1 MIATRRHIFCL
12 ARSSHIYRRNV
23 SVSRN
28 FSVARVPPPLPPDNV
43 DEIEERW
50 VLQPSKLNP
59 RAAMGEEVWSSKRF
73 SDQDISE
80 MNRRLSEDNRRKS
93 FSHSPNPKQPVT
105 PLASIR
111 GFLELNPHVCSGC
124 GTQFQS
130 KNPGAPGYLTKD
142 KFADHILKAEKIK
155 QQQDALKL
163 LDMVSINVESDLA
176 YNVLKEGNIPD
187 DVIDGVIDMGR
198 KINAQI
204 PKNIFDGDSVARH
217 KDKPMPSGVTK
228 PQDTTSH
235 ASDTTNTSC
244 EAGVAASTKIQ
255 EEVLGYDPVTMEP
268 IYDVE
273 ELRKSFLSES
283 FDPKEKY
290 AKFHK
295 KSKSTTPSDEA
306 ISAVDT
312 EGSDS
317 AAAIPV
323 CQRCFRMQVYGECDD
338 TLRPGWSEH
347 ELLTPAR
354 FQHLLGGIKDSKS
367 VVLCLVDLFDVEG
380 SIVNNL
386 KDIAGKNPIIIV
398 ANKVDLLPK
407 DVSLNRI
414 SDWVHSTVKRRCDL
428 LSPRETDEFDMKL
441 YTEKGW
447 YPSRKNSEAGVL
459 KRGNVHL
466 VSCDTGYGLKELM
479 SSVVGIAKDH
489 GDKVYVMGTANVGK
503 SSFINRLLR
512 FSKKQKGSSMGS
524 RKKMVVPQA
533 TVSRVPGTT
542 LDFLKIKLPNGITV
556 IDTPGLINPGQLTT
570 KLNNAELKK
579 VIPTKRVNHVSLRL
593 EEGRCVLIGGLAK
606 VELVEV

>member
-1 MIATRRHIFCL
+1 MNKCNFHL
-12 ARSSHIYRRNV
+12 SSMLLTV
-23 SVSRN
+23 TKLP
-28 FSVARVPPPLPPDNV
+28 PPPLPPNAV

-50 VLQPSKLNP
+50 VMQPSKLNP
-59 RAAMGEEVWSSKRF
+59 KSGSHGEVWASRNF
-73 SDQDISE
+73 SEQDILE
-80 MNRRLSEDNRRKS
+80 MNRRLSEDNRSKS
-93 FSHSPNPKQPVT
+93 FKNNDSKPPQS
-105 PLASIR
+105 LASIR

-130 KNPGAPGYLTKD
+130 KSPGAPGYLTKE

-176 YNVLKEGNIPD
+176 YDVLKEGNIPD
-187 DVIDGVIDMGR
+187 DVIEGIIEMGR

-204 PKNIFDGDSVARH
+204 PKYTFDKTSTSTINDCTVPSNDNKSSSKDSTESETMNAR
-217 KDKPMPSGVTK
+217 V
-228 PQDTTSH
+228 
-235 ASDTTNTSC
+235 
-244 EAGVAASTKIQ
+244 Q
-255 EEVLGYDPVTMEP
+255 EEVLGFDPVTLEP

-273 ELRKSFLSES
+273 ELRRSFLNDS
-283 FDPKEKY
+283 FDPKVKY
-290 AKFHK
+290 AKFKKNKSNMGDNEHK
-295 KSKSTTPSDEA
+295 DAIDSTEN
-306 ISAVDT
+306 DT
-312 EGSDS
+312 TRDAG
-317 AAAIPV
+317 AAIPV

-338 TLRPGWSEH
+338 SLRPGWSEH

-354 FQHLLGGIKDSKS
+354 FQHLLGGIKESKS
-367 VVLCLVDLFDVEG
+367 VVLCLVDLFDIEG
-380 SIVNNL
+380 SIVSNL
-386 KDIAGKNPIIIV
+386 KDIAGKNPIVIV

-407 DVSLNRI
+407 DASLTRI
-414 SDWVHSTVKRRCDL
+414 SDWVHSAVKRRCDL
-428 LSPRETDEFDMKL
+428 LSPRETDDYDMKL
-441 YTEKGW
+441 YKEKGW

-459 KRGNVHL
+459 RRGNVHL

-479 SSVVGIAKDH
+479 ASVVGIAKDH
-489 GDKVYVMGTANVGK
+489 GEKVYVMGTANVGK

-512 FSKKQKGSSMGS
+512 FSKKQKGNSIGS
-524 RKKMVVPQA
+524 RKKLVVPQA

-593 EEGRCVLIGGLAK
+593 EQGRCVLIGALAK
-606 VELVEV
+606 VELIEVQAAY